1 MKFTQGRVLRTDSF
15 AMFETCRIGCTHKFD
30 DFCFLADGCVND
42 ALAKAEL
49 FFDDLIRLFVC
60 ASRLSQQQYSH
71 DQMQARLETGE
82 VANQS
87 ASLTPSPMNS
97 LNALILRSI
106 HPLQR
111 SRDTREPI
119 LQPWQQ

>member
-15 AMFETCRIGCTHKFD
+15 AMFETCRIGCTHKFA

-42 ALAKAEL
+42 
-49 FFDDLIRLFVC
+49 LFVC